1 MAGAMLARLTLVF
14 VLACAAGA
22 AAAQQ
27 LYRWTDEKGRV
38 HVTDTP
44 PPPGAKDVRRTRS
57 GASGAATDKPA
68 AAPGLERAMRE
79 FPVTLYSS
87 INCADP
93 CAAARELLNK
103 RGVPFTEVQVNDE
116 ERLAELKKLS
126 PAGEVPVLKVGTSM
140 FAGFQRAAY
149 DSLLDSGGY
158 PREGVLPARA
168 QAAPPPP
175 EGFEPST
182 PPKAEPAKPEAAPP
196 AGPYSP
202 GSTPPRR
209 VPK

>member
-1 MAGAMLARLTLVF
+1 MAGAMLARLSLAALITLL
-14 VLACAAGA
+14 LAGV

-27 LYRWTDEKGRV
+27 LYRWTDANGRT

-44 PPPGAKDVRRTRS
+44 PPPGAKNVRMINS
-57 GASGAATDKPA
+57 AAGGAAQKPA
-68 AAPGLERAMRE
+68 PVGLERSLKD

-126 PAGEVPVLKVGTSM
+126 PAGEVPVLKVG
-140 FAGFQRAAY
+140 RACSR
-149 DSLLDSGGY
+149 DSSARRTTRLLDSGGY
-158 PREGVLPARA
+158 PREGILPARA

-182 PPKAEPAKPEAAPP
+182 PPKAEPAKPEATPP

>member
-1 MAGAMLARLTLVF
+1 MTGAMLARLLLTF
-14 VLACAAGA
+14 VLACAACA

-27 LYRWTDEKGRV
+27 LYRWTDANGRT

-44 PPPGAKDVRRTRS
+44 PPPGAKNVRRINS
-57 GASGAATDKPA
+57 AAGGAADKPA
-68 AAPGLERAMRE
+68 PVGLERPMKD

-93 CAAARELLNK
+93 CASARELLNK

-126 PAGEVPVLKVGTSM
+126 PAAEVPVLKVGTSV
-140 FAGFQRAAY
+140 FAGFQRSAY

-182 PPKAEPAKPEAAPP
+182 PPKADPVKPEAAPP

>member
-1 MAGAMLARLTLVF
+1 MAGAMLARLLLAA
-14 VLACAAGA
+14 VLACAACA
-22 AAAQQ
+22 AGAQQ
-27 LYRWTDEKGRV
+27 LYRWTDENGRT
-38 HVTDTP
+38 HMTDTP
-44 PPPGAKDVRRTRS
+44 PPPGAKNVRRINA
-57 GASGAATDKPA
+57 GAGGAAQKPA
-68 AAPGLERAMRE
+68 PVGLERPMKD

-93 CAAARELLNK
+93 CASARELLNK

-116 ERLAELKKLS
+116 ERLADLKKLS
-126 PAGEVPVLKVGTSM
+126 PAGEVPLLKVGTSVSV
-140 FAGFQRAAY
+140 GFQRSAY
-149 DSLLDSGGY
+149 DALLDSAGY

>member
-1 MAGAMLARLTLVF
+1 MAGAMLARLLLTS

-22 AAAQQ
+22 VAAQQ
-27 LYRWTDEKGRV
+27 LYRWTDENGRT
-38 HVTDTP
+38 HMTDTP
-44 PPPGAKDVRRTRS
+44 PPPGAKNVRRINA
-57 GASGAATDKPA
+57 GAGGAAQKPA
-68 AAPGLERAMRE
+68 PVGLERQLRE

-87 INCADP
+87 INCAEP
-93 CAAARELLNK
+93 CASARELLNK

-126 PAGEVPVLKVGTSM
+126 PAGEVPVLKVGASVSV
-140 FAGFQRAAY
+140 GFQRAAY

-158 PREGVLPARA
+158 PKEGVLPARA
-168 QAAPPPP
+168 QAEPPPP

-182 PPKAEPAKPEAAPP
+182 PPKADPVKPEAAAP

-209 VPK
+209 VPR

>member
-1 MAGAMLARLTLVF
+1 MAGGMAARFFLV
-14 VLACAAGA
+14 VLIGCVAGA

-27 LYRWTDEKGRV
+27 LYRWTDANGRT

-44 PPPGAKDVRRTRS
+44 PPPGAKNVRRINAA
-57 GASGAATDKPA
+57 GGAAQKPA
-68 AAPGLERAMRE
+68 PVGLERQLRE

-87 INCADP
+87 INCAEP
-93 CAAARELLNK
+93 CASARELLNK

-116 ERLAELKKLS
+116 ERLADLKKLS
-126 PAGEVPVLKVGTSM
+126 PAGEVPVLKVGTSVSV
-140 FAGFQRAAY
+140 GFQRAAY

-158 PREGVLPARA
+158 PKEGVLPARA
-168 QAAPPPP
+168 QAAPPTP

-182 PPKAEPAKPEAAPP
+182 PKAEPAKPEATPP

>member
-1 MAGAMLARLTLVF
+1 MAGAMLARLLLTA
-14 VLACAAGA
+14 VLACAACA

-27 LYRWTDEKGRV
+27 LYRWTDENGRT
-38 HVTDTP
+38 HMTDTP
-44 PPPGAKDVRRTRS
+44 PPPGAKNVRRINAAA
-57 GASGAATDKPA
+57 GGAAQKPA
-68 AAPGLERAMRE
+68 PVGLERPMRD

-116 ERLAELKKLS
+116 ERLADLKKLS
-126 PAGEVPVLKVGTSM
+126 PAGEVPVLKVGTSV
-140 FAGFQRAAY
+140 FAGFQRSAY

-158 PREGVLPARA
+158 PKEGVLPARA
-168 QAAPPPP
+168 QAAPPTP

-182 PPKAEPAKPEAAPP
+182 PKAEPAKPEAAPP

>member
-1 MAGAMLARLTLVF
+1 MAGGMAARFFLTL
-14 VLACAAGA
+14 LIGCIAGA

-27 LYRWTDEKGRV
+27 LYRWTDANGRT

-44 PPPGAKDVRRTRS
+44 PPPGAKNVRRINS
-57 GASGAATDKPA
+57 PAGGAAQKPA
-68 AAPGLERAMRE
+68 PLGLERSLKD

-87 INCADP
+87 INCTDP

-103 RGVPFTEVQVNDE
+103 RGVPFNEVQVNDE

-126 PAGEVPVLKVGTSM
+126 PAGEVPVLKVGASV
-140 FAGFQRAAY
+140 FAGFQRSAY
-149 DSLLDSGGY
+149 DALLDSGGY

-182 PPKAEPAKPEAAPP
+182 PPKAEPAKPEATPP

>member
-1 MAGAMLARLTLVF
+1 MAGGMAARFFLVLLIGC
-14 VLACAAGA
+14 VAGA

-27 LYRWTDEKGRV
+27 LYRWTDANGRT

-44 PPPGAKDVRRTRS
+44 PPPGAKNVRRINS
-57 GASGAATDKPA
+57 AAGGAAQKPA
-68 AAPGLERAMRE
+68 PVGLERPMKD

-93 CAAARELLNK
+93 CVSARELLNK

-126 PAGEVPVLKVGTSM
+126 PAGEVPVLKVGTSV
-140 FAGFQRAAY
+140 FAGFQRSAY

-158 PREGVLPARA
+158 PKEGVLPARA

-182 PPKAEPAKPEAAPP
+182 PPKADPVKPEAAPP

>member
-1 MAGAMLARLTLVF
+1 MAGAMLARLSVAAL
-14 VLACAAGA
+14 LALLAAA

-27 LYRWTDEKGRV
+27 LYRWTDANGRT

-44 PPPGAKDVRRTRS
+44 PPPGAKNVRRINS
-57 GASGAATDKPA
+57 AAGGAAQKPA
-68 AAPGLERAMRE
+68 PVGLERPMKD

-93 CAAARELLNK
+93 CAQARELLNK

-116 ERLAELKKLS
+116 EKLAELKKLS
-126 PAGEVPVLKVGTSM
+126 PAGEVPVLKVGTSV
-140 FAGFQRAAY
+140 FAGFQKAAY

-168 QAAPPPP
+168 QAAPPTP

-182 PPKAEPAKPEAAPP
+182 PKADPVKPEAAPP